1 MLHVTDSGYPGSPIS
16 GLASHQSQVWPGPGQ
31 EMGQSIDL
39 ARRELAGLIRDQ
51 GRPGTTASL
60 PSFPDIFSP
69 QGPHGHLSTDDL
81 DDLDKEI
88 TEIVEAATCRVPIHV
103 EAAEAADTCHRP
115 QPIRTGAI
123 LLSPEARDSPDQV
136 MVAVVRTAAHAF
148 NQGEDMIVTLHTSS
162 KTSIMHR

>member
-1 MLHVTDSGYPGSPIS
+1 
-16 GLASHQSQVWPGPGQ
+16 
-31 EMGQSIDL
+31 MGQSIDL
-39 ARRELAGLIRDQ
+39 ARRELAGLIR
-51 GRPGTTASL
+51 GTTASL

-69 QGPHGHLSTDDL
+69 QPAPQGHLSTDDL

-103 EAAEAADTCHRP
+103 EAPEVGDTCHRP

-123 LLSPEARDSPDQV
+123 LLSPGVTEETREARGSPDQV

-148 NQGEDMIVTLHTSS
+148 SQGGNITL
-162 KTSIMHR
+162 